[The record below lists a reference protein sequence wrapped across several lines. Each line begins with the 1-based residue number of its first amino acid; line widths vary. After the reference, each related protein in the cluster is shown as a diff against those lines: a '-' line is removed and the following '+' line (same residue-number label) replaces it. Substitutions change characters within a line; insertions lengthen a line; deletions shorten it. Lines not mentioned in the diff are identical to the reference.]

1 MSTAPVTRSGAVA
14 ASRAVITPPRDTPAT
29 TARPVPVASIT
40 ARTSAACSANV
51 YAAGSVGRSARPL
64 PRPSTVTTRYRRA
77 STGIW
82 AFQCWLW
89 AMAQV
94 GVRTTVG
101 LWSAPW
107 TSYPT
112 VTPSRVTD
120 PLLSGWR
127 ARIPGLLP
135 VVFQD
140 PVDHGQELCVA
151 GVHSGQPLDHDA
163 EIEGHDQGHHGLG
176 RIERGVD
183 AELVQADGER

>member
-1 MSTAPVTRSGAVA
+1 
-14 ASRAVITPPRDTPAT
+14 
-29 TARPVPVASIT
+29 
-40 ARTSAACSANV
+40 
-51 YAAGSVGRSARPL
+51 
-64 PRPSTVTTRYRRA
+64 
-77 STGIW
+77 
-82 AFQCWLW
+82 
-89 AMAQV
+89 MAQV

-107 TSYPT
+107 TSYST
-112 VTPSRVTD
+112 LTPSRVTD

-151 GVHSGQPLDHDA
+151 GAHSGQPPDHDA

-183 AELVQADGER
+183 AELAEPDGDRRPAHAHPAPVHALETFRHDRVVPAHRRQLEPDLLVAGGGVLV